1 MMHFCQKLRH
11 VLVASCFFICC
22 FASAQLRLPALVGDH
37 MVLQQNAN
45 VTLWGWS
52 APNQKIQ
59 IQVGW
64 QAEAL
69 EATADNSGNWSVNV
83 ATVTAGGP
91 YSIKISGED
100 SIELQDVMLGEVWL
114 CSGQSNMFFPLGKDA
129 RSSWRTGIIDSEKEI
144 AQAQLPNLR
153 LFTVATAAAQEPLL
167 DVKGH
172 WQQCTP
178 ETAADF
184 SAVAYF
190 FGRDL
195 LEDLEVPVGL
205 ISSSWGGT
213 KVESWMQKEVLE
225 QHPDFQPILD
235 REELKQHA
243 YKQALAAYNSAQ
255 QAGTTPPEKPKKAE
269 ANKAPY
275 VLYNAMIHPLLNYKI
290 KGAIWY
296 QGESNADRAYQ
307 YRSLFPAMVKN
318 WRDLWEQGDFPFYY
332 VQIAPHH
339 GQTPEIREAQLLAL
353 NRIPNSGMVVSA
365 DHGNPKDIHPRNK
378 KPIGKR
384 LASWALANTYSKN
397 IAFSGPLYDHYLI
410 KDAVIEI
417 YFKHS
422 NGLNIK
428 GDALKDLE
436 IAGAD
441 GVFYKAEA
449 QIEND
454 HLVVFSTA
462 VEQPKAVRFGW
473 KNSPEVLLFNAHG
486 LPASPFRTD
495 DWPQPTMHKL

>member
-1 MMHFCQKLRH
+1 
-11 VLVASCFFICC
+11 
-22 FASAQLRLPALVGDH
+22 
-37 MVLQQNAN
+37 
-45 VTLWGWS
+45 
-52 APNQKIQ
+52 
-59 IQVGW
+59 
-64 QAEAL
+64 
-69 EATADNSGNWSVNV
+69 
-83 ATVTAGGP
+83 
-91 YSIKISGED
+91 
-100 SIELQDVMLGEVWL
+100 
-114 CSGQSNMFFPLGKDA
+114 
-129 RSSWRTGIIDSEKEI
+129 
-144 AQAQLPNLR
+144 
-153 LFTVATAAAQEPLL
+153 
-167 DVKGH
+167 
-172 WQQCTP
+172 
-178 ETAADF
+178 
-184 SAVAYF
+184 
-190 FGRDL
+190 
-195 LEDLEVPVGL
+195 
-205 ISSSWGGT
+205 
-213 KVESWMQKEVLE
+213 MQKEVLE
-225 QHPDFQPILD
+225 QHADFQPILD

-318 WRDLWEQGDFPFYY
+318 WRDLWGQGDFPFYY

-454 HLVVFSTA
+454 HLVVFSKA